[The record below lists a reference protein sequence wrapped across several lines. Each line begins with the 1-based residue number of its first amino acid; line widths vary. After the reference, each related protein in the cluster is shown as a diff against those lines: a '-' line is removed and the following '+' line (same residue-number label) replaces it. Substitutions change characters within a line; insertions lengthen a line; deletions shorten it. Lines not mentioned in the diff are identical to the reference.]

1 VPEDRGPRI
10 SEDGTV
16 STETGDEAALPPQR
30 GQRRTVGAM
39 FGAMT
44 VVLLLIGAVALITFR
59 PSGGDEVRVVDYADE
74 LDAARRAAP
83 YSVLAPVGLDGFRA
97 TSVRYTST
105 EDGIVWHLGFV
116 SPLEEYVGLDQTD
129 GPAESFVD
137 DLTEGAVALDG
148 SDGSV
153 EVAGRSWQRYDEG
166 GDTDGERVRGL
177 VTHAEGAT
185 VLVSGTA
192 GWGELEEFAAA
203 LSPTAG

>member
-1 VPEDRGPRI
+1 M
-10 SEDGTV
+10 
-16 STETGDEAALPPQR
+16 STETYDEAPLPPQR
-30 GQRRTVGAM
+30 RAGRTVGGM
-39 FGAMT
+39 FGAMA

-59 PSGGDEVRVVDYADE
+59 PGGGDAVRVVDYADE
-74 LDAARRAAP
+74 LAAARLAAP
-83 YSVLAPVGLDGFRA
+83 YPVLAPAGLDGFRA

-105 EDGIVWHLGFV
+105 DDGIVWHLGFV
-116 SPLEEYVGLDQTD
+116 SPLDEYVGLDQTD
-129 GPAESFVD
+129 GPAEPFVD
-137 DLTEGAVALDG
+137 DLTEGAVPLDG

-177 VTHAEGAT
+177 VSHAEGAT

-192 GWGELEEFAAA
+192 GWGELEAFAAA